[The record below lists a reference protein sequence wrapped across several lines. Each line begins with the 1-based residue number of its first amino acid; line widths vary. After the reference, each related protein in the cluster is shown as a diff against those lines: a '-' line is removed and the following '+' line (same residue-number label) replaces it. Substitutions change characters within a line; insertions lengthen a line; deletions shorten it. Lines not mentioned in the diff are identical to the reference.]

1 MKPFRMAC
9 LLLLAAPWP
18 ALAARRPVLR
28 PMTTLAAPVVRL
40 GDLFA
45 HLGRDGRRI
54 LGPGPAP
61 GGRIEVGARQLA
73 YIARRY
79 DVDWRPA
86 SPAERAE
93 LTWPGR
99 AFTRAE
105 AMVPL
110 TAALRGAGAGRDA
123 RIRLDGFTPPVVPV
137 TPAVTPAI
145 SALTFDPGSGRF
157 SALLVLSAPGIAPIQ
172 LPLAGRVEAMVDLP
186 VAAHPLT
193 AGAVLTAAD
202 MRMERRPAALVAG
215 GAARRPGQ
223 VVGRELAQALAAGA
237 PFPRTALRPPQLVR
251 KGAAVVIRVRSPGLA
266 LTASGRA
273 LDAGGMGDQVRVLN
287 PVSHAVLAALVT
299 GPGTVRVT
307 AGAPPLIPAGGV
319 AR

>member
-1 MKPFRMAC
+1 MTPTRLVA
-9 LLLLAAPWP
+9 LILLAAPVP
-18 ALAARRPVLR
+18 ALATPRPALRPV
-28 PMTTLAAPVVRL
+28 TTLTAPVVRL

-45 HLGRDGRRI
+45 HAGRDRRRI

-79 DVDWRPA
+79 DVNWRPA
-86 SPAERAE
+86 SPADRAV

-105 AMVPL
+105 AMIPL
-110 TAALRGAGAGRDA
+110 ATALHGAGAGRDA

-137 TPAVTPAI
+137 TPAITPAI
-145 SALTFDPGSGRF
+145 SALTYDPASGRF
-157 SALLVLSAPGIAPIQ
+157 SALLVLTAAGIAPIQ
-172 LPLAGRVEAMVDLP
+172 LPISGRVEAMVDLP
-186 VAAHPLT
+186 VAAHRLT
-193 AGAVLTAAD
+193 AGAILTAAD
-202 MRMERRPAALVAG
+202 LRLERRPAALVAG
-215 GAARRPGQ
+215 GAARRVGQ
-223 VVGRELAQALAAGA
+223 VVGRELARPLATGA
-237 PFPRTALRPPQLVR
+237 TFPRAALRPPELVH

-273 LDAGGMGDQVRVLN
+273 LDAGGLGDQVRVLN

-299 GPGTVRVT
+299 GPGEVRVT

-319 AR
+319 VR